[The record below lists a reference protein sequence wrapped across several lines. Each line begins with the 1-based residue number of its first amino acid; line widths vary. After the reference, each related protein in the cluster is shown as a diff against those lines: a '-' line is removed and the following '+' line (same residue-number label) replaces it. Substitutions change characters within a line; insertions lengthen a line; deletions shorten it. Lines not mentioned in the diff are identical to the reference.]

1 MWDGGSVGRNGQ
13 VLKKV
18 FRESQQLRKID
29 AEGTLPIKTVGEI
42 KAVLF
47 AGIESC
53 SHTLNQKRRLYDN
66 RH

>member
-1 MWDGGSVGRNGQ
+1 VCRWRKRFGRNGQ
-13 VLKKV
+13 ALKKV
-18 FRESQQLRKID
+18 FRESQQLRKVD

-53 SHTLNQKRRLYDN
+53 PALKLSVGRWKF
-66 RH
+66 